1 MGYSPSAGYLSIE
14 CGDFDLSEKF
24 FTKEIKEIEKHDVDV
39 EIHFLDVQ
47 RIIDEQ
53 KKNKDLPHGGG
64 FVLPNTGE
72 LLISIFTNPFVVTAI
87 EAVLTA
93 IITKAIDVYWE
104 KHVKKAEKANTI
116 VENNSSVEIFETED
130 TKYLKISGLS
140 EKSAEEIAKKY
151 INTLKDKK

>member
-1 MGYSPSAGYLSIE
+1 M
-14 CGDFDLSEKF
+14 
-24 FTKEIKEIEKHDVDV
+24 
-39 EIHFLDVQ
+39 
-47 RIIDEQ
+47 
-53 KKNKDLPHGGG
+53 
-64 FVLPNTGE
+64 
-72 LLISIFTNPFVVTAI
+72 
-87 EAVLTA
+87 
-93 IITKAIDVYWE
+93 YWE